1 MVVKGFYLMSGSAL
15 FERGN
20 AYEYDPSI
28 LDWSEE
34 LDQAMNATIT
44 EPPFYVQVHDSW
56 WDADFTQEFG
66 TRRLV
71 DLQQLIYSPM
81 AYSQHQLYAY
91 SVEKFGMHFVYF
103 LSNFLLKY
111 PNETFAAVK
120 QIIDTVPTAVAVFGV
135 HLREQFPG
143 QFYTYSFEQ
152 SMNVVAPFLR
162 QKIREG
168 PIVFAFAS
176 DSKHMEQHFL
186 AVFRKWTIQTK
197 TIRKPDFDH
206 KSALLD
212 LLLLEMANDCLLS
225 FRSTFSFAVVS
236 RRGTR
241 CFFVDKEAPAVFQ
254 FANSQAGSVSM
265 QFTAWDV
272 NDWQTSRRYIVK
284 PQNEQAM
291 RYYYKYLM
299 F

>member
-1 MVVKGFYLMSGSAL
+1 MVVRGFHLVSGSAL

-28 LDWSEE
+28 LDWNKEV
-34 LDQAMNATIT
+34 DRVMNATIV
-44 EPPFYVQVHDSW
+44 EPPFYIQVHDRW

-91 SVEKFGMHFVYF
+91 SVEKFGMHVVYF

-111 PNETFAAVK
+111 PDDTFAAVK
-120 QIIDTVPTAVAVFGV
+120 EIIDTVPNGVTVFGV
-135 HLREQFPG
+135 HLRVQFPG

-152 SMNVVAPFLR
+152 SMTVVSPFLN

-168 PIVFAFAS
+168 PTVFAFAS
-176 DSKHMEQHFL
+176 DSKHMEQAFL
-186 AVFRKWTIQTK
+186 AVFKKMTIQTK
-197 TIRKPDFDH
+197 AIRSPDFDH

-212 LLLLEMANDCLLS
+212 MLFLEMANDCLLS
-225 FRSTFSFAVVS
+225 FRSTFSFAIVS

-254 FANSQAGSVSM
+254 IANSQAGSVSM

-272 NDWQTSRRYIVK
+272 NDWQTARRYMVK